1 MPLPAFRDAFPQ
13 KAFLEPLDVM
23 SMEVFIDQGN
33 AVETVEDSMVLDD
46 FPMQEINIQ
55 ASDFD
60 FLDNLPEPTLEGPK
74 NPPEATLDK
83 SDEAQSPIYVTIPSI
98 SEKEKPVEASEVS
111 VIENPG
117 KEHNYAFPKPI
128 ITMRPLQTV
137 AKIVQEKVPE
147 KILEDEFAELAK
159 AVISLPTLFPR
170 KPKLRERKQ
179 KLVFRIEDED
189 PGTPKKKID
198 INRARKQL
206 FPAEEESPQ
215 LQKTDEEEGKENKIV
230 EKIKKKMPK
239 KQKKKED
246 SFKTPEIQKSPED
259 FQETLV
265 ETRRSLRLNTSSNE
279 QKIKEIYLSC
289 DLCQKIF
296 KDKRILIYHRKAHSK

>member
-1 MPLPAFRDAFPQ
+1 M
-13 KAFLEPLDVM
+13 
-23 SMEVFIDQGN
+23 
-33 AVETVEDSMVLDD
+33 
-46 FPMQEINIQ
+46 
-55 ASDFD
+55 
-60 FLDNLPEPTLEGPK
+60 PEPTLEGPK
-74 NPPEATLDK
+74 NPPEVTLEK
-83 SDEAQSPIYVTIPSI
+83 SDEAQSPIYLTIPSI
-98 SEKEKPVEASEVS
+98 PAKEKPVEAAEVS
-111 VIENPG
+111 VIENLT
-117 KEHNYAFPKPI
+117 KEHDYAFPKPI
-128 ITMRPLQTV
+128 ITMRPLRTV

-179 KLVFRIEDED
+179 KIVFKIEDEV
-189 PGTPKKKID
+189 PGTPKKKIS
-198 INRARKQL
+198 INRAKKQL
-206 FPAEEESPQ
+206 FPAEQENSQ
-215 LQKTDEEEGKENKIV
+215 LQKTDQEEEKENKVV
-230 EKIKKKMPK
+230 EKIKKMPK
-239 KQKKKED
+239 RPKKKED